1 MRNYSCKPS
10 LRAGLLF
17 VGIFPL
23 FVSLGFWQLQR
34 AGEKSAINAL
44 REARTQ
50 EPSMRLAPETPADLE
65 AMRYRPV
72 FAEGE
77 YDTAHQFLLD
87 NQLQGQVP
95 GYHVLTPL
103 RLAGSGQAILV
114 NRGWVPQG
122 PSRAVLPDIGLATP
136 GKIRVQGTLDYLH
149 RVGFRL
155 KGAEIPAA
163 GWPAVVQ
170 LPEADRL
177 AERLGYPLLPYQVL
191 LDPAAESGYVRLW
204 HAVPLDPGK
213 HLGYALQWFLFAAG
227 AAFFFMRHAFRRGAR
242 G

>member
-1 MRNYSCKPS
+1 MWNYSFKPS

-17 VGIFPL
+17 GSIFPL
-23 FVSLGFWQLQR
+23 FVSLGIWQLQR
-34 AGEKSAINAL
+34 AEEKSAINAL
-44 REARTQ
+44 RASRIQ
-50 EPSMRLAPETPADLE
+50 EPSMRLGPGAPPDLE
-65 AMRYRPV
+65 AMRYRPI

-87 NQLQGQVP
+87 NQMQGQMP

-122 PSRAVLPDIGLATP
+122 PSRAALPYIGLGTS
-136 GKIRVQGTLDYLH
+136 GKLRVQGKLDYLH

-163 GWPAVVQ
+163 GWPSVVQ
-170 LPEADRL
+170 LPEADQL

-191 LDPAAESGYVRLW
+191 LDPDAESGYLRVW
-204 HAVPLDPGK
+204 HAAPLDPGK
-213 HLGYALQWFLFAAG
+213 NLGYALQWFLFAAG
-227 AAFFFMRHAFRRGAR
+227 AAFFFLRHTLKRGAR
-242 G
+242 

>member
-1 MRNYSCKPS
+1 MRNYSFKPS

-17 VGIFPL
+17 GGLFPL

-34 AGEKSAINAL
+34 AEETSAINML
-44 REARTQ
+44 REARTR
-50 EPSMRLAPETPADLE
+50 EPRIRLGPEIPADLE

-103 RLAGSGQAILV
+103 RLAGSERAILV

-122 PSRAVLPDIGLATP
+122 ASRAALPDVVSAPSG
-136 GKIRVQGTLDYLH
+136 RVRVRGSLDFLH

-155 KGAEIPAA
+155 KGAEIPAP

-170 LPEADRL
+170 LPESGRL

-191 LDPAAESGYVRLW
+191 LDPDAEGGYARSW

-213 HLGYALQWFLFAAG
+213 NRGYALQWFLFAAG
-227 AAFFFMRHAFRRGAR
+227 AAFFFMRHALGRGVR
-242 G
+242 